1 MDSRFVARLLPAGTA
16 ASRMGTMDHPSPQP
30 LSGNRRLWLAYAGL
44 CLLCWALYGVAGTD
58 WLRGSW
64 SLGEALYDASW
75 NLGPPALLGIAVL
88 PWTRWLQQ
96 RALSMPRSALAHVS
110 GAVLFAALWQALDF
124 LLAAGFFGLDHARAT
139 LEQRLVWRSAWAGVV
154 YTAMVLGFNSA
165 LQGRRAQAAAV
176 AAAQAEAGRV
186 RAELAA
192 ITGKLNPHFFF
203 NTLNSIHFLVQQDAR
218 SAEESLLGFA
228 RMMRYLL
235 DSRRGAAERVP
246 LQDELDFVRDYLA
259 LESLRLGDR
268 LKVKWDLDDEALD
281 DTIPPLSLQPLVENS
296 ILHGISPRVEGGTVR
311 IQARRQGDTLALRVS
326 DDGAGCHWPPTQAA
340 ARSGIGLQALKRRFE
355 VDYGGQAR
363 MAVRSSPGT
372 GFHVEIL
379 IPAPGALA

>member
-1 MDSRFVARLLPAGTA
+1 META
-16 ASRMGTMDHPSPQP
+16 SSPTPS
-30 LSGNRRLWLAYAGL
+30 GDRRLWLAYAGL
-44 CLLCWALYGVAGTD
+44 CALCWALYGVAGTD

-75 NLGPPALLGIAVL
+75 NLGPPALLGTAVL
-88 PWTRWLQQ
+88 PWVRWLQQ
-96 RALSMPRSALAHVS
+96 RERAVTQTSAAHVL
-110 GAVLFAALWQALDF
+110 GALLFATLWQALDF
-124 LLAAGFFGLDHARAT
+124 VLAAGFFGLDHARAT
-139 LEQRLVWRSAWAGVV
+139 LEQRLVWRSAWAVVV

-203 NTLNSIHFLVQQDAR
+203 NTLNSIHFLMRQDPR
-218 SAEESLLGFA
+218 SAEASLLGFA

-246 LQDELDFVRDYLA
+246 LQEELDFVRDYLA
-259 LESLRLGDR
+259 LETLRLGDR
-268 LKVKWDLDDEALD
+268 LKVEWDLDDEALD
-281 DTIPPLSLQPLVENS
+281 DHIPPLSLQPLVENS

-311 IQARRQGDTLALRVS
+311 ILARRRDDTLMLQVS
-326 DDGAGCHWPPTQAA
+326 DDGAGCEWPPRQTA
-340 ARSGIGLQALKRRFE
+340 ARRGIGLQALQRRFE
-355 VDYGGQAR
+355 VDYGGRAR
-363 MAVRSSPGT
+363 MAVRSAPGT
-372 GFHVEIL
+372 GFHVDIL
-379 IPAPGALA
+379 IPIPGASA